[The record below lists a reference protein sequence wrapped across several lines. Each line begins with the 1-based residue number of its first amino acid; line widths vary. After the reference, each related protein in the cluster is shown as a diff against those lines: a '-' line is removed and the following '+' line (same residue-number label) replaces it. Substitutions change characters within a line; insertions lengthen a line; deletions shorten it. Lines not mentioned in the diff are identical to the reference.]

1 MTLHFY
7 SKVTEGKNSKGN
19 AFLLMDLHENL
30 YWSNTPGSMEVHVIM
45 KKFGLPVNYA
55 RHARGN
61 AGNGANI
68 DKHHRQGI
76 FRGVPLGTRRRK
88 YIYNAYMIY
97 QIEP

>member
-1 MTLHFY
+1 
-7 SKVTEGKNSKGN
+7 
-19 AFLLMDLHENL
+19 MDLHENF

-68 DKHHRQGI
+68 DKHHHQGI
-76 FRGVPLGTRRRK
+76 FLGVPQGRREATK
-88 YIYNAYMIY
+88 INIGISHTWMNSYFYLNLI
-97 QIEP
+97 

>member
-1 MTLHFY
+1 MKTFIGLTRQVVWKY
-7 SKVTEGKNSKGN
+7 
-19 AFLLMDLHENL
+19 M
-30 YWSNTPGSMEVHVIM
+30 YVIM

-76 FRGVPLGTRRRK
+76 FLGVPPPGRGK
-88 YIYNAYMIY
+88 AGK
-97 QIEP
+97 